1 MGLGVG
7 GSLVGQAGSEL
18 WVAGMPGDL
27 LVVSCYLVVVSH
39 CQLLSGNGCGHQEG
53 YGTADN
59 GDHYSS
65 VCAPQVSA

>member
-1 MGLGVG
+1 M
-7 GSLVGQAGSEL
+7 
-18 WVAGMPGDL
+18 
-27 LVVSCYLVVVSH
+27 VVSCYLVVVSH
-39 CQLLSGNGCGHQEG
+39 CKLLSGNGCGHQEG